1 MVSCN
6 NCGHEGSLVGF
17 PYVAQ
22 AEGAGLDT
30 LRRCPAR
37 GELIIARGF
46 AARDEDIPSSEPWC
60 LSNKWGR
67 RLFFKDR
74 EVEK

>member
-1 MVSCN
+1 MVCCTD
-6 NCGHEGSLVGF
+6 CGHEGSLVEF
-17 PYVAQ
+17 SYVAQ
-22 AEGAGLDT
+22 AEGAGPDT
-30 LRRCPAR
+30 LRRCPAH

-46 AARDEDIPSSEPWC
+46 AARDEDIPSSRPWC